1 MLENQVPVTPEVK
14 SEEEIVG
21 HVTEAPDSDTPES
34 QEAIDRAAVEG
45 FKTRSLLTQTVNQAI
60 LQAAARQKGAGISVT
75 TAELVHSLASAIS
88 AIVSDS
94 VEERYAGWAT
104 IANTASLA
112 MALER
117 VGVADTNQAKEAQ

>member
-1 MLENQVPVTPEVK
+1 MLETPVVPDVVEETVDNVAEVA
-14 SEEEIVG
+14 EVN
-21 HVTEAPDSDTPES
+21 TPES

-45 FKTRSLLTQTVNQAI
+45 FKSRSMLTQTVNQAI
-60 LQAAARQKGAGISVT
+60 LQAASRQKGTGISVT

-88 AIVSDS
+88 AIVSDN
-94 VEERYAGWAT
+94 VEERYAGWAA

-117 VGVADTNQAKEAQ
+117 VGVADAKQAEEAQ

>member
-1 MLENQVPVTPEVK
+1 MLENQVVPDVAEETAGNVIEVPE
-14 SEEEIVG
+14 G
-21 HVTEAPDSDTPES
+21 DAPES
-34 QEAIDRAAVEG
+34 QESIDRAAVEG
-45 FKTRSLLTQTVNQAI
+45 FKTRSMLTQTVNQAI
-60 LQAAARQKGAGISVT
+60 LQAAARQKGTGISVT

-88 AIVSDS
+88 AIVSDN

-117 VGVADTNQAKEAQ
+117 VGVADTKQEEAQ